1 MRVHHCV
8 LQMHKRGLKLGLY
21 GDMGSKTCAG
31 YPGSKFFM
39 ETDAMTIAEW
49 GVDSFK
55 VDGCYSDAGDFP
67 IGECQSLQF
76 YFHAQFFIDICS
88 FFLYLYDSFFHM
100 PCMAVH
106 THSCMRIH
114 TLLLHPGTVAGWYG

>member
-67 IGECQSLQF
+67 IGGCQSLQF
-76 YFHAQFFIDICS
+76 YFQAQFLLTYVPFFFVCIILS
-88 FFLYLYDSFFHM
+88 FTCHAWR
-100 PCMAVH
+100 C
-106 THSCMRIH
+106 TC
-114 TLLLHPGTVAGWYG
+114 TLTPSWVSS